1 MVWAPLFIGT
11 QNPRILKDK
20 LPGNASRSSVLSDS
34 QPQWMQPLIATLSDT
49 CSKAPKWL
57 EETYNSFHLYP
68 LMTWR
73 DV

>member
-49 CSKAPKWL
+49 CSKAPK
-57 EETYNSFHLYP
+57 
-68 LMTWR
+68 
-73 DV
+73 